1 LSPWNPKEALMS
13 SIYDIETRLLE
24 GDPIVLSEYKG
35 KALLIVNVASRCGF
49 TPQYE
54 GLQSLYQ
61 TYKDRGL
68 EILGFPCNQFLA
80 QEPGTEEEIRQFC
93 SSVYSVTFPIFRKI
107 DVNGEDRDPLYEILT
122 EKADKDGNAG
132 DVQWNFEK
140 FLVSPEGD
148 IVGRYRTMITPED
161 PALVGAIEENL
172 PA

>member
-1 LSPWNPKEALMS
+1 MS
-13 SIYDIETRLLE
+13 SIYDIETKLLE
-24 GDPIVLSEYKG
+24 GDPVALSEYKG
-35 KALLIVNVASRCGF
+35 KALLVVNVASRCGF

-54 GLQSLYQ
+54 GLQSLYE

-93 SSVYSVTFPIFRKI
+93 SSVYSVSFPIFRKI
-107 DVNGEDRDPLYEILT
+107 DVNGEGRHPLYEILT
-122 EKADKDGNAG
+122 EKPDKDGNAG

-148 IVGRYRTMITPED
+148 VVGRFRTMITPED
-161 PALVGAIEENL
+161 PALVGAIEETL
-172 PA
+172 PV

>member
-1 LSPWNPKEALMS
+1 MS
-13 SIYDIETRLLE
+13 
-24 GDPIVLSEYKG
+24 
-35 KALLIVNVASRCGF
+35 NF
-49 TPQYE
+49 
-54 GLQSLYQ
+54 
-61 TYKDRGL
+61 
-68 EILGFPCNQFLA
+68 
-80 QEPGTEEEIRQFC
+80 
-93 SSVYSVTFPIFRKI
+93 KI

>member
-1 LSPWNPKEALMS
+1 MS
-13 SIYDIETRLLE
+13 SIYDIEAKLLE
-24 GDPIVLSEYKG
+24 GDPVSFSEYKG

-54 GLQSLYQ
+54 GLQALYEK
-61 TYKDRGL
+61 YRDRGL

-93 SSVYSVTFPIFRKI
+93 SSVYSVSFPIFRKI
-107 DVNGEDRDPLYEILT
+107 DVNGEDRHPLYEILT
-122 EKADKDGNAG
+122 EKPDADGNAG

-148 IVGRYRTMITPED
+148 VAGRFRTMITPED
-161 PALVGAIEENL
+161 PALVGAIEDAL
-172 PA
+172 AS

>member
-1 LSPWNPKEALMS
+1 VTA
-13 SIYDIETRLLE
+13 IYDIETKLLE
-24 GDPIVLSEYKG
+24 GDPVALSEYKG

-54 GLQSLYQ
+54 GLQAMYE

-80 QEPGTEEEIRQFC
+80 QEPGTEEEIREFC
-93 SSVYSVTFPIFRKI
+93 SSRYSVSFPIFRKI
-107 DVNGEDRDPLYEILT
+107 EVNGENRHPLYDILT
-122 EKADKDGNAG
+122 EKPDDSGTAG

-148 IVGRYRTMITPED
+148 VVGRFRTSITPED
-161 PALVGAIEENL
+161 PNLVGAIEAQL
-172 PA
+172 PN